1 MEDSLPSSHN
11 IDVPNIKRT
20 ELSLVAVDGDGYLS
34 LMDQAGNMRSD
45 IKLPE
50 DTDDDIELGKRI
62 KEYAENGK
70 EVLVTILAAMDIEK
84 VIEAKEV

>member
-20 ELSLVAVDGDGYLS
+20 ELSLITVDSDGYCT
-34 LMDQAGNMRSD
+34 LMDQQGNTRSD
-45 IKLPE
+45 VKLPE

-62 KEYAENGK
+62 REYAEQGK
-70 EVLVTILAAMDIEK
+70 EVLVTILSAMDIEK
-84 VIEAKEV
+84 IIEVKEV